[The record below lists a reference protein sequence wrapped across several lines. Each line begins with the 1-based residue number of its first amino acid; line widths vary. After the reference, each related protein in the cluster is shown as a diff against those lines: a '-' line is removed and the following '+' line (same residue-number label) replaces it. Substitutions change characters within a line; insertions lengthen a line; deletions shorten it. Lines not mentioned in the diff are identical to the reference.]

1 MPRRTTLALTGCNMA
16 AEYRGLGFDPTPGSQ
31 DAVRAAGERCR
42 LAAELLDSAAAGAG
56 HVVEESNTW
65 WSGAAAEAFLVR
77 LQRLQPGLG
86 ELAAVRDGLRAAED
100 VLHEWAAVLR
110 ANQRTA
116 DELDRLALELRHA
129 LLAAED
135 GVRAAGAALQVALGS
150 GVHARQAE
158 HAAAVARRDHVDGEL
173 GRVLATARALE
184 REHLRAARGTAQRL
198 RALQARTAQHE
209 PASHPTRGE
218 PPADPPAAEL
228 RRFAGVLAAL
238 SRRAAELAVTLL
250 GAPGP
255 NVPSGPDGP
264 DGSGG
269 APRGAAG
276 AFASALAGSADDR

>member
-1 MPRRTTLALTGCNMA
+1 MA

-42 LAAELLDSAAAGAG
+42 RAAELLDSAAAGAG

-77 LQRLQPGLG
+77 LRRGLG
-86 ELAAVRDGLRAAED
+86 ELAAVRDGLRAADD
-100 VLHEWAAVLR
+100 VLHEWAAALR

-135 GVRAAGAALQVALGS
+135 GVQAAGAALQVALGS

-158 HAAAVARRDHVDGEL
+158 HAAAVARRNHVDGEL
-173 GRVLATARALE
+173 GSVLATARVLE
-184 REHLRAARGTAQRL
+184 REHLRAARGTARRL
-198 RALQARTAQHE
+198 RTLQARTAQHE
-209 PASHPTRGE
+209 PANHPTREE

-228 RRFAGVLAAL
+228 RRFAGVLTAL
-238 SRRAAELAVTLL
+238 SRRAGELAVTLL
-250 GAPGP
+250 GAPA
-255 NVPSGPDGP
+255 PDGP